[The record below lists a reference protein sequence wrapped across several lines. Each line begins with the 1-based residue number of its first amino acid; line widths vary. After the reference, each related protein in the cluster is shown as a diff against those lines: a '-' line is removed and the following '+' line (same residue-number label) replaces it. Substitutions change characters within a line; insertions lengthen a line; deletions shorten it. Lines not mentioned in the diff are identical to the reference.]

1 MLCPWS
7 SGLISSC
14 RPLAYTLPSLSWSA
28 RELLE
33 IGAGLGLFMGLILG
47 TILVLRGVCNLN
59 QAEAR
64 LDRTLAAFVDLL
76 NARLGQWAL
85 TAAIP
90 PISNQRR
97 NAPPLQVSHASDH
110 SPAQVRPMAALFRPR
125 S

>member
-1 MLCPWS
+1 M
-7 SGLISSC
+7 
-14 RPLAYTLPSLSWSA
+14 RVLALFLS
-28 RELLE
+28 
-33 IGAGLGLFMGLILG
+33 LILC
-47 TILVLRGVCNLN
+47 TILVLPRMCDLN
-59 QAEAR
+59 HAEAR
-64 LDRTLAAFVDLL
+64 LDRALAAFVDPL

-97 NAPPLQVSHASDH
+97 NAPPLQLSHASDH

>member
-1 MLCPWS
+1 
-7 SGLISSC
+7 
-14 RPLAYTLPSLSWSA
+14 
-28 RELLE
+28 
-33 IGAGLGLFMGLILG
+33 MGLILG

-85 TAAIP
+85 TAAIL

-97 NAPPLQVSHASDH
+97 NAPPLRETHPSDH
-110 SPAQVRPMAALFRPR
+110 SRSRVRPMADLLRPR